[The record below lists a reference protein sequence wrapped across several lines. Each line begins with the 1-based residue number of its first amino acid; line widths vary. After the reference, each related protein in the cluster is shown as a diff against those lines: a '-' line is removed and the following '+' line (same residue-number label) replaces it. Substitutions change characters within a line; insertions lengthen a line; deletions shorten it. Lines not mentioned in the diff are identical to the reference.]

1 MVNTTLKVKIL
12 LTVIALMA
20 LALSACSSYQ
30 FGDVSSIYCGSTNR
44 EIRAEIKLTL
54 QDNGIDIGVD
64 YCASVGLVDALLIQ
78 PIKNIKS

>member
-1 MVNTTLKVKIL
+1 MVNAKLKVKIV
-12 LTVIALMA
+12 LTVIVLMA
-20 LALSACSSYQ
+20 LALSACSNYQ

-64 YCASVGLVDALLIQ
+64 YCASVGLVDALVLA
-78 PIKNIKS
+78 PMRNKKP

>member
-1 MVNTTLKVKIL
+1 MKKSLISALFSVIL
-12 LTVIALMA
+12 MS
-20 LALSACSSYQ
+20 LSACSNYQ

-64 YCASVGLVDALLIQ
+64 YCASVGLIDALLIQ
-78 PIKNIKS
+78 PIKNKKS